1 MNKLVFSQRGLCCLQ
16 RISRILDRE
25 LGLHYRLS
33 SQKQLLELL
42 SVSSI
47 SPIEEVRHCFNELLD
62 ELDDAQR
69 EQILAMGVSLPESG
83 FFHSLPAL

>member
-25 LGLHYRLS
+25 LGLQYRLS

-47 SPIEEVRHCFNELLD
+47 SPIEDVRHCFNELLD
-62 ELDDAQR
+62 EQR

-83 FFHSLPAL
+83 FFRSLPAL